1 MLGKWRYLLY
11 RGNHPELTYRG
22 GQGPII
28 HLQLDLHRTARWV
41 TSVGGRW
48 AFSLANAG
56 AAYTEFRSD
65 LAQIGEIDWPAVAAS
80 DFRDP
85 QVKEGKQAEFLIQ
98 RFVPWELVD
107 RVGVRTAAIQRRV
120 LATLAEAS
128 HPPPVDVLPRWYF

>member
-1 MLGKWRYLLY
+1 M
-11 RGNHPELTYRG
+11 
-22 GQGPII
+22 
-28 HLQLDLHRTARWV
+28 
-41 TSVGGRW
+41 GGRW

-65 LAQIGEIDWPAVAAS
+65 LARLGEIDWLAVAAS

-85 QVKEGKQAEFLIQ
+85 QVKEGKQAEFLVR

-107 RVGVRTAAIQRRV
+107 RVGVSTAVIQRRV

-128 HPPPVDVLPRWYF
+128 HQPPVDVLPGWYF